1 MEFQITEAIEI
12 VKALAETEN
21 LTHTEALTAFFY
33 EADLS
38 IDDAAE
44 LKAYFFEAYTLQEM
58 AVDSLSTALTN
69 VFVKGINEESEELSE
84 VDTKETQEGTKY
96 KVRVK
101 DRASNSSYV
110 RYATREKVA
119 ELRAN
124 PNIASVEMTDHGTT
138 GEDDRGERTAAA
150 KTGRDYDGDGKP
162 ESSSKEHAGVVHNAI
177 QRKMGGKPDGQ
188 DTRRE
193 EFEHIEENRRA
204 ARAAGGYKDDSK
216 KQTDPSKAGFTGIS
230 GSIKD
235 IMRQNKEIEASNK
248 KKTKKEEFELEEGK
262 KEADLG
268 KMKRQSN
275 KHMKDAV
282 GKRTKSDSD
291 SKNKS
296 FKMDGIRRSI
306 ERGEDPRRDTYG
318 GKRTGKDGTH
328 SPEDHRSNFSYNMKD
343 RPAKEPGVK
352 KKVEEA
358 ADFNGSAP
366 MDTEWCEKQ
375 RKRDEKSPSS
385 KDRRHAR
392 GKFRPGASKEERA
405 EGGRDAMR
413 EKGTSPKK
421 NGKKMYE
428 AYLQLRENRRAAR
441 AAGGYKDDSKKQTD
455 PSKAGFTG
463 ISNSIA
469 DIMKQN
475 KEIEAKNKKK
485 KVAEEWKPDPT
496 KKREAKA
503 AKLGREEDIE
513 KGKSKKYGRDEDKI
527 KDLYKRRMAVDFKKK
542 KSDIGEDFVTEGD
555 LVNAGSENQG
565 ERDKKKLTG
574 KGVDNKSSI
583 KLMPVIDESI
593 VTEHESKANKR
604 LFGSS
609 VNETLRSKIQEMSS
623 KDEEMCDEIEKEEP
637 KKKKKAKIDES
648 GMPILEYSRNNA
660 TGPTKEMIDPEKD
673 PEGEPGVMNP
683 KGKPKRYKNA
693 GEAPGDRRPNAP
705 GGPELPFDKGTVPN
719 GSGV

>member
-1 MEFQITEAIEI
+1 MEFQITEAIEL
-12 VKALAETEN
+12 VKTLAETEN

-33 EADLS
+33 EADMS
-38 IDDAAE
+38 VEDAAA
-44 LKAYFFEAYTLQEM
+44 LKAAFFEDYTLKEM
-58 AVDSLSTALTN
+58 AEDSLSSAFKA
-69 VFVKGINEESEELSE
+69 VFVTGVEDIQE
-84 VDTKETQEGTKY
+84 VETKETGEGTKY

-101 DRASNSSYV
+101 DRSSNSSYV
-110 RYATREKVA
+110 RYATRQKIA

-124 PNIASVEMTDHGTT
+124 PNIASVELTDHGTT
-138 GEDDRGERTAAA
+138 GEDDKGERTAAA
-150 KTGRDYDGDGKP
+150 KTGDRDGDGKV

-188 DTRRE
+188 DTRR
-193 EFEHIEENRRA
+193 
-204 ARAAGGYKDDSK
+204 
-216 KQTDPSKAGFTGIS
+216 
-230 GSIKD
+230 
-235 IMRQNKEIEASNK
+235 
-248 KKTKKEEFELEEGK
+248 EEFELEEGK

-296 FKMDGIRRSI
+296 FKMDGIRSSI

-328 SPEDHRSNFSYNMKD
+328 PPADHRASFTKTALKD

-352 KKVEEA
+352 KESAWEE
-358 ADFNGSAP
+358 
-366 MDTEWCEKQ
+366 
-375 RKRDEKSPSS
+375 
-385 KDRRHAR
+385 
-392 GKFRPGASKEERA
+392 
-405 EGGRDAMR
+405 
-413 EKGTSPKK
+413 
-421 NGKKMYE
+421 
-428 AYLQLRENRRAAR
+428 YLELRENRRAAR

-455 PSKAGFTG
+455 PSKDGFTG
-463 ISNSIA
+463 ISGSIK
-469 DIMKQN
+469 DVMKQSAAMD
-475 KEIEAKNKKK
+475 KAKKK
-485 KVAEEWKPDPT
+485 VDETFEVTDADERGNTEAYKRYKAGNKAYTRKKAEAKVAEEWKPDPT
-496 KKREAKA
+496 KKRQAKA

-513 KGKSKKYGRDEDKI
+513 KGKSKKYGRDENKI

-542 KSDIGEDFVTEGD
+542 KSDIGEDFVSEAD
-555 LVNAGSENQG
+555 LVDAGRENQG
-565 ERDKKKLTG
+565 EREKKKLTG
-574 KGVDNKSSI
+574 KGVDNKSNI
-583 KLMPVIDESI
+583 KLMPAIDESV
-593 VTEHESKANKR
+593 VTESEESLAQKR
-604 LFGSS
+604 LRHSS
-609 VNETLRSKIQEMSS
+609 SNDDLRGAIRNLVA
-623 KDEEMCDEIEKEEP
+623 EECCPKCGTPECVCEDKKEEKP
-637 KKKKKAKIDES
+637 KKKKAKIDES

-705 GGPELPFDKGTVPN
+705 DGPELPFDKGTVPN

>member
-138 GEDDRGERTAAA
+138 GEDDKGERTAAA
-150 KTGRDYDGDGKP
+150 KTGRDFDGDGKK

-177 QRKMGGKPDGQ
+177 QKRMGGKPDGQ
-188 DTRRE
+188 DTR
-193 EFEHIEENRRA
+193 
-204 ARAAGGYKDDSK
+204 
-216 KQTDPSKAGFTGIS
+216 
-230 GSIKD
+230 
-235 IMRQNKEIEASNK
+235 
-248 KKTKKEEFELEEGK
+248 KEEFELEEGK
-262 KEADLG
+262 KEADLN

-366 MDTEWCEKQ
+366 MDAEWCEKQ
-375 RKRDEKSPSS
+375 KKKDEKSPSS

-428 AYLQLRENRRAAR
+428 AYLELRENRRAAA

-463 ISNSIA
+463 ISGSIK
-469 DIMKQN
+469 DIMKQSAAMD
-475 KEIEAKNKKK
+475 KEKAKK
-485 KVAEEWKPDPT
+485 KVAE
-496 KKREAKA
+496 
-503 AKLGREEDIE
+503 
-513 KGKSKKYGRDEDKI
+513 
-527 KDLYKRRMAVDFKKK
+527 DFLPK
-542 KSDIGEDFVTEGD
+542 VTW
-555 LVNAGSENQG
+555 
-565 ERDKKKLTG
+565 
-574 KGVDNKSSI
+574 
-583 KLMPVIDESI
+583 
-593 VTEHESKANKR
+593 
-604 LFGSS
+604 
-609 VNETLRSKIQEMSS
+609 
-623 KDEEMCDEIEKEEP
+623 
-637 KKKKKAKIDES
+637 
-648 GMPILEYSRNNA
+648 
-660 TGPTKEMIDPEKD
+660 
-673 PEGEPGVMNP
+673 
-683 KGKPKRYKNA
+683 
-693 GEAPGDRRPNAP
+693 
-705 GGPELPFDKGTVPN
+705 
-719 GSGV
+719 